1 MSAEK
6 TKILER
12 ALKREKEAR
21 KQAEKILESKSLEL
35 FKTNEKLGSVN
46 KMMEALLEDKSS
58 QMNIIFEN
66 SSLGIFL
73 SSKGQ
78 LLETNQALHKML
90 GYKKEELTKL
100 SVIDV
105 SHPDDIHETLD
116 FVNKLDQGLISQFS
130 VKKRYKRKDGI
141 YIICKTNISNVR
153 DINGNIKYQVVL
165 LEDISTS
172 ERNSRM
178 LKTLN
183 NLSSS
188 ILGKRDLFD
197 ISWEIANNISSHLK
211 LQDCVI
217 YLYNHKKNILIQTA
231 SLENKTDLNNN
242 IKDPL
247 TIKPGEGI
255 VGTVAKTGK
264 HILINDTSKDH
275 RYIIDDQHRL
285 SELAVPIIANNIVIG
300 VIDSENSQ
308 KNYFK
313 KEHIEVFK
321 NIANLASAQ
330 FNSAISLENEKQA
343 LVEKNKLVLK
353 LEKSN
358 DELKNFAHV
367 VSHDLKSPLRSMSA
381 LISWIQEDNHSKFDP
396 ETNNNFE
403 KLLKKV
409 DKMDHLINGILKY
422 SSIDKVNE
430 NHQNIDLHKIIEDLI
445 QTIHIPNHFSI
456 KISSRLPK
464 LYTNKFRIHQ
474 LFQNLISNAVK
485 YNDKK
490 NGVIIIDVLD
500 KKDHFL
506 FSIKDN
512 GIGID
517 KKYHTKIFEVFETL
531 EEPDDNSTG
540 IGLSIVKKI
549 ITLLNG
555 RIWLE
560 SSIGLGTTFFFEIKK
575 ENPTA

>member
-1 MSAEK
+1 MPEEK
-6 TKILER
+6 IIILER
-12 ALKREKEAR
+12 AIAREKEAR
-21 KQAEKILESKSLEL
+21 RQAEKILELKSLEL
-35 FKTNEKLGSVN
+35 FKLNEKLGSTN

-78 LLETNQALHKML
+78 LLETNQALHKIL
-90 GYKKEELTKL
+90 GYTKDELANL

-105 SHPDDIHETLD
+105 SHPHDIDKTLE
-116 FVNKLDQGLISQFS
+116 FVSDLDNGFINQFS
-130 VKKRYKRKDGI
+130 VKKRYKRKDGS
-141 YIICKTNISNVR
+141 YIICKTNISNIK
-153 DINGNIKYQVVL
+153 DHNGTVKYQVVL
-165 LEDISTS
+165 LEDITSS

-217 YLYNHKKNILIQTA
+217 YLYNHKKNTLTQTA
-231 SLENKTDLNNN
+231 SLGNKTDLNNN

-275 RYIIDDQHRL
+275 RYIVDDKHRL

-343 LVEKNKLVLK
+343 LIEKNKLVLK

-381 LISWIQEDNHSKFDP
+381 LISWIQEDNHSKFDA
-396 ETNNNFE
+396 ETNDNFE
-403 KLLKKV
+403 KLLKTV

-430 NHQNIDLHKIIEDLI
+430 SFQNIDLHKVVEDLI
-445 QTIHIPNHFSI
+445 QTIHIPKNFSVKI
-456 KISSRLPK
+456 KSHLPN

-490 NGVIIIDVLD
+490 NGVIIIDVIE
-500 KKDHFL
+500 KSEHFH

-531 EEPDDNSTG
+531 EASHNNSTG

-549 ITLLNG
+549 ITMLNG
-555 RIWLE
+555 KIWLE
-560 SSIGLGTTFFFEIKK
+560 SIVGEGTTFYFEIKK
-575 ENPTA
+575 ENL